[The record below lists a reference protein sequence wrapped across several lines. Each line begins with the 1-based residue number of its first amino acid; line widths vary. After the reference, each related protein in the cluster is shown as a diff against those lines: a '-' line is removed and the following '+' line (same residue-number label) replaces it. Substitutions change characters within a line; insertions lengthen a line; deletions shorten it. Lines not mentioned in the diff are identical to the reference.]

1 MTIRRTPSRRSTVEL
16 ELQALGG
23 EGDSP
28 MLLDFI
34 VGPGNQVLR
43 MLGNVAVGLLYTIEL
58 VIVDRQPVRG

>member
-28 MLLDFI
+28 VLLDFI
-34 VGPGNQVLR
+34 VGPGNQGLR

-58 VIVDRQPVRG
+58 VIVDRQLVRG